1 MVIDVNNIPKLHYVV
16 YKITSPTNRIYVG
29 SSKDFRKRMSFY
41 KNLRCKQQVKL
52 YASLNKYGLEN
63 HTIEILGYDLGEEM
77 LTKEAF
83 WGNEFKVLD
92 EGNLNCFLPKIGD
105 STYTVSEEV
114 RLKMSERL
122 KGKVGLKKDKPVS
135 DESRRRMSEAHT
147 GKTLTEEHRRK
158 ISESL
163 RGNNI
168 NGKLTLDLETG
179 IFYKSLKEA
188 YNSLNFNFSYVY
200 LKGMLRGDFK
210 NKTNLM
216 YV

>member
-1 MVIDVNNIPKLHYVV
+1 MIIDVNNIPKLHYVV

-29 SSKDFRKRMSFY
+29 SSKDLRKRMSNY

-122 KGKVGLKKDKPVS
+122 KGKVGLKKDKPIS
-135 DESRRRMSEAHT
+135 DETRRRMSEAHT
-147 GKTLTEEHRRK
+147 GKTLTEEHKRK

-188 YNSLNFNFSYVY
+188 YNSLNFNFSYGY

-210 NKTNLM
+210 NKTDLI

>member
-1 MVIDVNNIPKLHYVV
+1 MVIDINNIPKLHYVV

-29 SSKDFRKRMSFY
+29 SSKDLRKRMSNY
-41 KNLRCKQQVKL
+41 KNLKCKQQVKL

-92 EGNLNCFLPKIGD
+92 EGNLNCFLPKIGE

-122 KGKVGLKKDKPVS
+122 KGKVGLRKNKPVS
-135 DESRRRMSEAHT
+135 GESRRRMSEAKK
-147 GKTLTEEHRRK
+147 GKTLAK
-158 ISESL
+158 
-163 RGNNI
+163 
-168 NGKLTLDLETG
+168 
-179 IFYKSLKEA
+179 
-188 YNSLNFNFSYVY
+188 
-200 LKGMLRGDFK
+200 
-210 NKTNLM
+210 
-216 YV
+216 